1 LVGANV
7 GENQIGS
14 EQSVTPM
21 SGTSRL
27 LRDLR
32 SLRVVVFHPSDHD
45 GEEIIRQLQ
54 RIGCQVKAFW
64 PPLDKLPDD
73 VDLVFLAVRPEAIGQ
88 DFPWLK
94 AEDTPP
100 LIAVVNYENPTVVEA
115 VIKVNAHGVLASP
128 VKSFGL
134 LTSMVIARQLAAKE
148 LEQAKSIARLE
159 QRLSGIRRLTKAKAI
174 LMETRGI
181 SEDQAYEIIRDQAMS
196 KRVTTEE
203 IATAII
209 NANEILGFKGK
220 STAVVHE
227 VDFHDRL
234 SKPRGN

>member
-1 LVGANV
+1 MKA
-7 GENQIGS
+7 
-14 EQSVTPM
+14 T

-27 LRDLR
+27 LRNLR
-32 SLRVVVFHPSDHD
+32 SLRVIVFHPSDQD

-64 PPLDKLPDD
+64 PPLDKLPEET
-73 VDLVFLAVRPEAIGQ
+73 DLVFLAVRPEAIEQ
-88 DFPWLK
+88 DFAWLN

-115 VIKVNAHGVLASP
+115 VIKVDAHGVLASP

-148 LEQAKSIARLE
+148 KEQAKHIERLD
-159 QRLSGIRRLTKAKAI
+159 QRLSGIRRLTKAKTI
-174 LMETRGI
+174 LMETRNI
-181 SEDQAYEIIRDQAMS
+181 SEDQAYEIIREQAMS

-209 NANEILGFKGK
+209 NANEILGFKTK
-220 STAVVHE
+220 SNAVVRE
-227 VDFHDRL
+227 VDFLEKRPKPSL
-234 SKPRGN
+234 S

>member
-1 LVGANV
+1 MK
-7 GENQIGS
+7 
-14 EQSVTPM
+14 PM

-27 LRDLR
+27 LRNLR

-64 PPLDKLPDD
+64 PPLEKLPEET
-73 VDLVFLAVRPEAIGQ
+73 DLVFLAVRPEAIGQ

-94 AEDTPP
+94 AEETPP

-115 VIKVNAHGVLASP
+115 VINVDAHGVLASP

-148 LEQAKSIARLE
+148 REQSKHIERLE
-159 QRLSGIRRLTKAKAI
+159 QRLSGIRRLAKAKGI
-174 LMETRGI
+174 LMQTRGI

-209 NANEILGFKGK
+209 NANEILGFKTK
-220 STAVVHE
+220 STTTVRE
-227 VDFHDRL
+227 VDFHDKRN
-234 SKPRGN
+234 KPAGN

>member
-1 LVGANV
+1 MK
-7 GENQIGS
+7 
-14 EQSVTPM
+14 PM

-27 LRDLR
+27 LRNLR
-32 SLRVVVFHPSDHD
+32 SLRVMVFHPSDHD

-73 VDLVFLAVRPEAIGQ
+73 VDLVFLAVRPEVIDQ
-88 DFPWLK
+88 DYSWLK
-94 AEDTPP
+94 SEHTPP

-115 VIKVNAHGVLASP
+115 VIRVNAHGVLASP

-148 LEQAKSIARLE
+148 REQAKQIERFE
-159 QRLSGIRRLTKAKAI
+159 QRLNGIRRLTKAKGI
-174 LMETRGI
+174 LMQTRGI

-209 NANEILGFKGK
+209 NANEILGFKAK
-220 STAVVHE
+220 PSTVIRE
-227 VDFHDRL
+227 VDFL
-234 SKPRGN
+234 EKQTKPRAT

>member
-1 LVGANV
+1 MKPL
-7 GENQIGS
+7 
-14 EQSVTPM
+14 

-32 SLRVVVFHPSDHD
+32 SLRVVVFHPSDQD

-64 PPLDKLPDD
+64 PPLEKLPEE
-73 VDLVFLAVRPEAIGQ
+73 VDLIFLAVRPEAIGQ
-88 DFPWLK
+88 DFPWLNT
-94 AEDTPP
+94 AETPP

-115 VIKVNAHGVLASP
+115 VIKVDAHGVLASP

-148 LEQAKSIARLE
+148 KEQAKHIDRLE
-159 QRLSGIRRLTKAKAI
+159 QRLAGIRRLTKAKAI
-174 LMETRGI
+174 LMQTRAI
-181 SEDQAYEIIRDQAMS
+181 TEEQAYEIIREQAMS

-220 STAVVHE
+220 SGTVVRE
-227 VDFHDRL
+227 VDFLDRRT
-234 SKPRGN
+234 KPGSN

>member
-1 LVGANV
+1 
-7 GENQIGS
+7 
-14 EQSVTPM
+14 M
-21 SGTSRL
+21 
-27 LRDLR
+27 
-32 SLRVVVFHPSDHD
+32 FHPSDHD

-64 PPLDKLPDD
+64 PPLEKLPEET
-73 VDLVFLAVRPEAIGQ
+73 DLVFLAVRPEVIGQ
-88 DFPWLK
+88 DFAWLK
-94 AEDTPP
+94 AEETPP

-115 VIKVNAHGVLASP
+115 VINVNAQGVLASP

-134 LTSMVIARQLAAKE
+134 LTSMVVARQLAAKDRD
-148 LEQAKSIARLE
+148 QAKQIERFE
-159 QRLSGIRRLTKAKAI
+159 QRLNGIRKLTKAKGI
-174 LMETRGI
+174 LMQTRGI

-220 STAVVHE
+220 STNVIRD
-227 VDFHDRL
+227 VDFLDKR
-234 SKPRGN
+234 SKPSGN

>member
-1 LVGANV
+1 MKPL
-7 GENQIGS
+7 
-14 EQSVTPM
+14 

-64 PPLDKLPDD
+64 PPLEKLPDD
-73 VDLVFLAVRPEAIGQ
+73 TDLVFLAVRPESIGQ
-88 DFPWLK
+88 DFSWLK
-94 AEDTPP
+94 MEKTPP
-100 LIAVVNYENPTVVEA
+100 LIAVVNYENPTVIEA
-115 VIKVNAHGVLASP
+115 VIKVDAHGVLASP

-134 LTSMVIARQLAAKE
+134 LTAMVVARQLAAKE
-148 LEQAKSIARLE
+148 QEQAKHIERLE
-159 QRLSGIRRLTKAKAI
+159 QRLGGIRKLTKAKAI
-174 LMETRGI
+174 LMDTRGL
-181 SEDQAYEIIRDQAMS
+181 SEDQAYEIIREQAMS

-209 NANEILGFKGK
+209 NANEILGYKGK
-220 STAVVHE
+220 SAAVVRE
-227 VDFHDRL
+227 VDFRDKR
-234 SKPRGN
+234 SKPAGR

>member
-1 LVGANV
+1 MR
-7 GENQIGS
+7 
-14 EQSVTPM
+14 PH
-21 SGTSRL
+21 SGTSKL

-32 SLRVVVFHPSDHD
+32 SLRVVVFHPSDQD

-64 PPLDKLPDD
+64 PPLERLPDD
-73 VDLVFLAVRPEAIGQ
+73 VDLVFLAVRPAVIGH

-94 AEDTPP
+94 APHSP
-100 LIAVVNYENPTVVEA
+100 ALIAVVNYENPTVLEA
-115 VIKVNAHGVLASP
+115 VIKVDAHGVLASP

-134 LTSMVIARQLAAKE
+134 LTSLVIARQLAAKE
-148 LEQAKSIARLE
+148 QEQAKQIVRLE
-159 QRLSGIRRLTKAKAI
+159 QRLGGIRKLTKAKAI
-174 LMETRGI
+174 LMETRSI

-209 NANEILGFKGK
+209 NANEILGYKGK
-220 STAVVHE
+220 SAAVVRE
-227 VDFHDRL
+227 VDFRDKH
-234 SKPRGN
+234 SKPAG

>member
-1 LVGANV
+1 MKPL
-7 GENQIGS
+7 
-14 EQSVTPM
+14 

-32 SLRVVVFHPSDHD
+32 SLRVVVFHPSDQD

-64 PPLDKLPDD
+64 PPLEKLPDE

-94 AEDTPP
+94 AEETPP

-115 VIKVNAHGVLASP
+115 VIKVDAHGVLASP

-134 LTSMVIARQLAAKE
+134 LTSIVIARQLAAKE
-148 LEQAKSIARLE
+148 KAQARQIARLE
-159 QRLSGIRRLTKAKAI
+159 QRMGGIRRLTKAKAI
-174 LMETRGI
+174 LMQTRPI
-181 SEDQAYEIIRDQAMS
+181 TEEQAYEIIREQAMS

-220 STAVVHE
+220 SKTVVRE
-227 VDFHDRL
+227 VDFLDRRN
-234 SKPRGN
+234 KPGSS

>member
-1 LVGANV
+1 MRPL
-7 GENQIGS
+7 
-14 EQSVTPM
+14 
-21 SGTSRL
+21 SGTSKL

-32 SLRVVVFHPSDHD
+32 SLRVVVFHPSDQD

-64 PPLDKLPDD
+64 PPLERLPED
-73 VDLVFLAVRPEAIGQ
+73 VDLVFLAVRPEVIGH

-94 AEDTPP
+94 APQTPA
-100 LIAVVNYENPTVVEA
+100 LIAVVNYENPTVLEA
-115 VIKVNAHGVLASP
+115 VIKVDAHGVLASP

-134 LTSMVIARQLAAKE
+134 LTSLVIARQLAAKE
-148 LEQAKSIARLE
+148 QEQAKQIARLE
-159 QRLSGIRRLTKAKAI
+159 QRLGGIRRLTKAKAI
-174 LMETRGI
+174 LMQTRSI

-209 NANEILGFKGK
+209 NANEILGYKAK
-220 STAVVHE
+220 STAVVRE
-227 VDFHDRL
+227 VDFQDKR
-234 SKPRGN
+234 SKPSGN

>member
-1 LVGANV
+1 MK
-7 GENQIGS
+7 
-14 EQSVTPM
+14 PM

-27 LRDLR
+27 LRNLR
-32 SLRVVVFHPSDHD
+32 SLRVMVFHPSDQD

-64 PPLDKLPDD
+64 PPLDKLSDD
-73 VDLVFLAVRPEAIGQ
+73 VDLVFLAVRPEVIDQ
-88 DFPWLK
+88 DYSWLK
-94 AEDTPP
+94 SEYTPP

-115 VIKVNAHGVLASP
+115 VIRVNAHGVLASP

-148 LEQAKSIARLE
+148 LEQTKQIERFE
-159 QRLSGIRRLTKAKAI
+159 QRLNGIRRLAKAKGI
-174 LMETRGI
+174 LMQTRGI
-181 SEDQAYEIIRDQAMS
+181 SEEQAYEVIRDQAMS

-220 STAVVHE
+220 PRAVIRE
-227 VDFHDRL
+227 VDFLDKQT
-234 SKPRGN
+234 KPRSI

>member
-1 LVGANV
+1 MK
-7 GENQIGS
+7 
-14 EQSVTPM
+14 PM

-27 LRDLR
+27 LRNLR
-32 SLRVVVFHPSDHD
+32 SLRVMVFHPSDHD

-64 PPLDKLPDD
+64 PPLDKLPED
-73 VDLVFLAVRPEAIGQ
+73 VDLVFLAVRPEVI
-88 DFPWLK
+88 DRDYSWLK
-94 AEDTPP
+94 SEHTPP

-115 VIKVNAHGVLASP
+115 VIRVDAHGVLASP

-134 LTSMVIARQLAAKE
+134 LTSMVVARQLAAKE
-148 LEQAKSIARLE
+148 REQAKQIERYE
-159 QRLSGIRRLTKAKAI
+159 QRLNGIRRLAKAKGI
-174 LMETRGI
+174 LMQTRGI

-209 NANEILGFKGK
+209 NANEILGFKAK
-220 STAVVHE
+220 PSTVVRE
-227 VDFHDRL
+227 VDFL
-234 SKPRGN
+234 EKQTKPRSS

>member
-1 LVGANV
+1 MK
-7 GENQIGS
+7 
-14 EQSVTPM
+14 PM

-27 LRDLR
+27 LRNLR
-32 SLRVVVFHPSDHD
+32 SLRVMVFHPSDHD

-64 PPLDKLPDD
+64 PPLDKLPDE
-73 VDLVFLAVRPEAIGQ
+73 VDLVFLAVRPEVIDQ
-88 DFPWLK
+88 DYSWLK
-94 AEDTPP
+94 TEPTPP
-100 LIAVVNYENPTVVEA
+100 LIVVVNYENPTVVEA
-115 VIKVNAHGVLASP
+115 VIRVNAHGVLASP

-148 LEQAKSIARLE
+148 REQAKQIERFE
-159 QRLSGIRRLTKAKAI
+159 QRLNGIRRLTKAKGI
-174 LMETRGI
+174 LMQTRGI

-209 NANEILGFKGK
+209 NANEILGFKAK
-220 STAVVHE
+220 PSTVVRE
-227 VDFHDRL
+227 VDFLDKQT
-234 SKPRGN
+234 KPRSN

>member
-1 LVGANV
+1 MKPL
-7 GENQIGS
+7 
-14 EQSVTPM
+14 
-21 SGTSRL
+21 SGTSKL

-32 SLRVVVFHPSDHD
+32 SLRVVVFHPSDQD

-73 VDLVFLAVRPEAIGQ
+73 VDLVFLAVRPEVIDQ
-88 DFPWLK
+88 DYSWLK
-94 AEDTPP
+94 TEPTPP

-115 VIKVNAHGVLASP
+115 VIRVDAHGVLASP

-134 LTSMVIARQLAAKE
+134 LTSIVIARQLAAKE
-148 LEQAKSIARLE
+148 REQAKQIERFE
-159 QRLSGIRRLTKAKAI
+159 QRLNGIRRLAKAKGI
-174 LMETRGI
+174 LMQTRGI

-209 NANEILGFKGK
+209 NANEILGFKAK
-220 STAVVHE
+220 PSSVVRE
-227 VDFHDRL
+227 VDFADKHT
-234 SKPRGN
+234 KPKTN

>member
-1 LVGANV
+1 MK
-7 GENQIGS
+7 
-14 EQSVTPM
+14 PP

-32 SLRVVVFHPSDHD
+32 SQRVVVFHPSDHD

-64 PPLDKLPDD
+64 PPLEKLPDD
-73 VDLVFLAVRPEAIGQ
+73 TDLVFLAVRPEAIVQ

-94 AEDTPP
+94 MEKSPP
-100 LIAVVNYENPTVVEA
+100 LIVVVNYENPTVVEA
-115 VIKVNAHGVLASP
+115 VMKVNAHGVLASP

-134 LTSMVIARQLAAKE
+134 LTAMVVARQLAAKE
-148 LEQAKSIARLE
+148 QEQTKHIERLE
-159 QRLSGIRRLTKAKAI
+159 QRLGGIRKLTKAKAI

-181 SEDQAYEIIRDQAMS
+181 SEDQAYEIIREQAMS
-196 KRVTTEE
+196 KRATTEE

-209 NANEILGFKGK
+209 NANEILGYKPK
-220 STAVVHE
+220 PSRVVRE
-227 VDFHDRL
+227 VDFGENRNTIHAGINVN
-234 SKPRGN
+234 KK

>member
-1 LVGANV
+1 
-7 GENQIGS
+7 
-14 EQSVTPM
+14 
-21 SGTSRL
+21 
-27 LRDLR
+27 
-32 SLRVVVFHPSDHD
+32 VFHPSDHD

-64 PPLDKLPDD
+64 PPLEKLPEDT
-73 VDLVFLAVRPEAIGQ
+73 DLVFLAVRPEAIGQ

-94 AEDTPP
+94 AEQTPP

-115 VIKVNAHGVLASP
+115 VINVDAHGVLASP

-148 LEQAKSIARLE
+148 REQAKHIERLE
-159 QRLSGIRRLTKAKAI
+159 QRLGGIRRLTKAKAI
-174 LMETRGI
+174 LMETRAI
-181 SEDQAYEIIRDQAMS
+181 SEDQAYEIIREQAMS

-220 STAVVHE
+220 SASVIRE
-227 VDFHDRL
+227 VDFLDRQ
-234 SKPRGN
+234 SKPRSS

>member
-1 LVGANV
+1 MK
-7 GENQIGS
+7 
-14 EQSVTPM
+14 PM

-27 LRDLR
+27 LRNLR
-32 SLRVVVFHPSDHD
+32 SLRVMVFHPSDHD

-73 VDLVFLAVRPEAIGQ
+73 VDLVFLAVRPEVIDQ
-88 DFPWLK
+88 DYSWLK
-94 AEDTPP
+94 SEHTPP

-115 VIKVNAHGVLASP
+115 VIRVDAHGVLASP

-134 LTSMVIARQLAAKE
+134 LTSMVVARQLAAKE
-148 LEQAKSIARLE
+148 REQAKQIERYE
-159 QRLSGIRRLTKAKAI
+159 QRLNGIRRLAKAKGI
-174 LMETRGI
+174 LMQTRGI

-220 STAVVHE
+220 PGAVIRE
-227 VDFHDRL
+227 VDFLDKQT
-234 SKPRGN
+234 KPRSN

>member
-1 LVGANV
+1 MKPL
-7 GENQIGS
+7 
-14 EQSVTPM
+14 

-27 LRDLR
+27 LRNLR
-32 SLRVVVFHPSDHD
+32 SLRVVVFHPSDQD

-64 PPLDKLPDD
+64 PPLEKLPDD

-88 DFPWLK
+88 DFAWLK
-94 AEDTPP
+94 GEETPP

-115 VIKVNAHGVLASP
+115 VIKVDAHGVLASP

-148 LEQAKSIARLE
+148 REQAKQIERLE
-159 QRLSGIRRLTKAKAI
+159 QRLAGIRRLTKAKAI
-174 LMETRGI
+174 LMQTRGI
-181 SEDQAYEIIRDQAMS
+181 PEDQAYEIIREQAMS

-220 STAVVHE
+220 SNTVVRE
-227 VDFHDRL
+227 VDFLDRRP
-234 SKPRGN
+234 KPSSS

>member
-1 LVGANV
+1 MKPL
-7 GENQIGS
+7 
-14 EQSVTPM
+14 

-27 LRDLR
+27 LSNLR
-32 SLRVVVFHPSDHD
+32 SLRVVVFHPSDQD

-64 PPLDKLPDD
+64 PPLAKLPDE
-73 VDLVFLAVRPEAIGQ
+73 VDLVFLAVRPETIDQ
-88 DFPWLK
+88 DFAWLR
-94 AEDTPP
+94 AEETPP

-115 VIKVNAHGVLASP
+115 VIKVDAHGVLASP

-148 LEQAKSIARLE
+148 KEQAAHIARLE
-159 QRLSGIRRLTKAKAI
+159 QRLAGIRRLTKAKAI
-174 LMETRGI
+174 LMQSRAITE
-181 SEDQAYEIIRDQAMS
+181 EQAYEIIREQAMS

-220 STAVVHE
+220 SKTVVRE
-227 VDFHDRL
+227 VDFLDRRT
-234 SKPRGN
+234 KPGSS

>member
-1 LVGANV
+1 MK
-7 GENQIGS
+7 
-14 EQSVTPM
+14 PM

-27 LRDLR
+27 LRNLR
-32 SLRVVVFHPSDHD
+32 SLRVVVFHPSDQD

-64 PPLDKLPDD
+64 PPLEKLPDD
-73 VDLVFLAVRPEAIGQ
+73 ADLVFLAVRPEAIGQ
-88 DFPWLK
+88 DFAWLK
-94 AEDTPP
+94 GEETPP

-115 VIKVNAHGVLASP
+115 VIKVDAHGVLASP

-148 LEQAKSIARLE
+148 REQAKQIERLE
-159 QRLSGIRRLTKAKAI
+159 QRLAGIRRLTKAKAI
-174 LMETRGI
+174 LMQTRGI

-220 STAVVHE
+220 SNAVVRE
-227 VDFHDRL
+227 VDFLDRRP
-234 SKPRGN
+234 KPSSS

>member
-1 LVGANV
+1 MRPL
-7 GENQIGS
+7 
-14 EQSVTPM
+14 
-21 SGTSRL
+21 SGTSKL

-32 SLRVVVFHPSDHD
+32 SLRVVVFHPSDQD

-64 PPLDKLPDD
+64 PPLERLPED
-73 VDLVFLAVRPEAIGQ
+73 VDLVFLAVRPEVIGH

-94 AEDTPP
+94 SPQTPA
-100 LIAVVNYENPTVVEA
+100 LIAVVNYENPTVLEA
-115 VIKVNAHGVLASP
+115 VIKVDAHGVLASP

-134 LTSMVIARQLAAKE
+134 LTSLVIARQLAAKE
-148 LEQAKSIARLE
+148 QEQAKQIARLE
-159 QRLSGIRRLTKAKAI
+159 QRLGGIRRLTKAKAI
-174 LMETRGI
+174 LMQTRGI

-209 NANEILGFKGK
+209 NANEILGYKGK
-220 STAVVHE
+220 SAAVVRE
-227 VDFHDRL
+227 VDFHDKR
-234 SKPRGN
+234 SKPSGS

>member
-1 LVGANV
+1 MKPL
-7 GENQIGS
+7 
-14 EQSVTPM
+14 

-32 SLRVVVFHPSDHD
+32 SLRVVVFHPSDQD

-54 RIGCQVKAFW
+54 RIGCQVKALW
-64 PPLDKLPDD
+64 PPLEKLPDE

-94 AEDTPP
+94 AEETPP

-115 VIKVNAHGVLASP
+115 VIKVDAHGVLASP

-134 LTSMVIARQLAAKE
+134 LTSIVIARQLAAKE
-148 LEQAKSIARLE
+148 KAQARHIARLE
-159 QRLSGIRRLTKAKAI
+159 QRLGGIRRLTKAKAI
-174 LMETRGI
+174 LMQTRPI
-181 SEDQAYEIIRDQAMS
+181 TEEQAYEIIREQAMS

-220 STAVVHE
+220 SKTVVRE
-227 VDFHDRL
+227 VDFLDRR
-234 SKPRGN
+234 SKPGSS

>member
-1 LVGANV
+1 
-7 GENQIGS
+7 
-14 EQSVTPM
+14 M
-21 SGTSRL
+21 
-27 LRDLR
+27 LRNLR
-32 SLRVVVFHPSDHD
+32 SLRVVVFHPSDQD

-54 RIGCQVKAFW
+54 RIGCQVRAFW
-64 PPLDKLPDD
+64 PPLEKLPDE
-73 VDLVFLAVRPEAIGQ
+73 VDLVFLAVRPEVIGQ

-94 AEDTPP
+94 AEETPP

-115 VIKVNAHGVLASP
+115 VIKVDAHGVLASP

-148 LEQAKSIARLE
+148 KEQAKHIDRLE
-159 QRLSGIRRLTKAKAI
+159 QRLAGIRRLSKAKAI
-174 LMETRGI
+174 LMQTRAI
-181 SEDQAYEIIRDQAMS
+181 TEEQAYEIIREQAMS

-220 STAVVHE
+220 SKTVVRE
-227 VDFHDRL
+227 VDFLDRRN
-234 SKPRGN
+234 KPGSN